1 MIDDLDNDG
10 INEIAVGAVSSIG
23 DNLANSEG
31 SIFILWINSN
41 GIVRHYQKISSAFGN
56 FVGPLHD
63 YNYFGS
69 SITMI
74 SDLDGDGINEIAV
87 GAYGDSEG
95 FAASSAKGAV
105 FILWLDSDGMVQH
118 EQKISAIRG
127 NFDGYL
133 SDGDYFGTSLVY
145 TPDLGGNHLFVGAY
159 GDDDGGQDA
168 GAVWILFLNNTF
180 EVLTTEVET
189 QTISSTSVQVTE
201 TESTSSS
208 VEKTESIS
216 ENLETSTG
224 SSDGT
229 NTENTNSNEGTD
241 ESSGDSSSQNGSYQ
255 IGAILFMVVLILIQ

>member
-1 MIDDLDNDG
+1 
-10 INEIAVGAVSSIG
+10 
-23 DNLANSEG
+23 
-31 SIFILWINSN
+31 
-41 GIVRHYQKISSAFGN
+41 
-56 FVGPLHD
+56 
-63 YNYFGS
+63 
-69 SITMI
+69 MI

-180 EVLTTEVET
+180 AVPTTEVET
-189 QTISSTSVQVTE
+189 QIISSTSVQVTE
-201 TESTSSS
+201 TESTSDSS
-208 VEKTESIS
+208 VEMTETMS
-216 ENLETSTG
+216 ENPETSTG

-229 NTENTNSNEGTD
+229 NSENTNSNEGTENTD
-241 ESSGDSSSQNGSYQ
+241 ESSGDSSSHENGSNQ
-255 IGAILFMVVLILIQ
+255 IGAILFMVVLILNQ